1 MNNKELAILTQE
13 LIFQTGESEWL
24 EFKVNNSNPLE
35 IGEYI
40 SALSNSAGY
49 NNKSYAYLIFG
60 IDDNKNIVGTSFEPR
75 NEKIGSQEMENWIAT
90 QLNPRVDFTIHE
102 FEYEL
107 KRLVLFRIDAT
118 LNTPVEFKGEA
129 FIRIGTYKKKLK
141 DHPERARKIWTKVAN
156 YTFEKGIAE
165 RDLDENQ
172 VLQLLDYHSYFDLT
186 DQPLPSNKSLIIDKL
201 LSEKIIVES
210 SYNYHVTNFGAILF
224 AKNIEYFDS
233 LARKAVRVILY
244 RGNNKIKAV
253 KEQTGKKGYASGFTG
268 LITYINGLLPTGEE
282 IGKALR
288 QELKI
293 FPPLVIRELVANA
306 IIHQDFSVTGTSPMI
321 EIFDN
326 RIEISNPG
334 KPIIPTLRFIDHN
347 PVSRNEL
354 LAKFMRR
361 INICEERGSGID
373 KVIAQCEL
381 FQLPAPDFIEGDNF
395 TRVIVYAP
403 KSLRQMDKNDKLR
416 ACYQHCV
423 LKYVSG
429 EYMTNQTLRERF
441 DIDDSNYPI
450 ISRMIADTKDSNL
463 IKDYDAEN
471 KAPRYAKYV
480 PFWG

>member
-1 MNNKELAILTQE
+1 MNNKELSILTQE
-13 LIFQTGESEWL
+13 LIFQSGESEWL
-24 EFKVNNSNPLE
+24 EFKVNNSNPQE

-49 NNKSYAYLIFG
+49 NNKSYAYLVFG
-60 IDDNKNIVGTSFEPR
+60 IDDNKNIVGTTFEPR
-75 NEKIGSQEMENWIAT
+75 NEKIGSQELENWIAT
-90 QLNPRVDFTIHE
+90 QLNPRIDFAIHE
-102 FEYEL
+102 FEYDL
-107 KRLVLFRIDAT
+107 KRLVLFKIDAT

-129 FIRIGTYKKKLK
+129 FIRIGSYKKKLK

-172 VLQLLDYHSYFDLT
+172 ILQLLDYPSYFDLT
-186 DQPLPSNKSLIIDKL
+186 DQPLPSNKDLIIEKL
-201 LSEKIIVES
+201 VSEKIIVES
-210 SYNYHVTNFGAILF
+210 GYNYHVTNFGAILF

-233 LARKAVRVILY
+233 LTRKAVRVILY
-244 RGNNKIKAV
+244 KGNNKIKAV
-253 KEQTGKKGYASGFTG
+253 KEQIGKKGYASGFTG
-268 LITYINGLLPTGEE
+268 LISFINDLLPSGEE

-288 QELKI
+288 KELKI
-293 FPPLVIRELVANA
+293 YPPLVIRELVANA

-347 PVSRNEL
+347 PESRNEL

-373 KVIAQCEL
+373 KVISQCEL

-450 ISRMIADTKDSNL
+450 ISRMIADAKDSNL

-471 KAPRYAKYV
+471 KAPRYAKYI
-480 PFWG
+480 PFWA